1 MQYHNRARKWL
12 MVVCLTAAGLVGA
25 CSTTPKAPAAADSG
39 HFADAT
45 AATSLLVRLDQLRIN
60 AHIPGLAVVVLRG
73 SNVVLAQGLGYADV
87 ANQTPVTPNT
97 LFNIASVAKPISAVV
112 AMRLVEQ
119 GLLDLDRPLSSFEGF
134 ADYCASA
141 RRSGGLF
148 YRDFACDAQPISL
161 RQVLSMTVN
170 GTPGTRFFY
179 NPLVY
184 SWASRPMAQVAG
196 RPFSELV
203 SRLVFEPAGMAQ
215 SARIH
220 RHLAL
225 PPEAARAL
233 ATPYAVDARG
243 IATVA
248 PQPAPQGDGAA
259 GGVISSAMDLARFDM
274 ALSQG
279 SLLSEPSRRAM
290 WTPARAPDGRALPY
304 SLGWFAR
311 QVNGETLLW
320 HTGLWEGAYSAL
332 YLKAPQRNLTVIL
345 LANSDGLQWPQRLDE
360 AAIEQSVFARAL
372 LDAYK
377 P

>member
-1 MQYHNRARKWL
+1 MRLRDLCARLKHL
-12 MVVCLTAAGLVGA
+12 AVGAGVVCLLSA
-25 CSTTPKAPAAADSG
+25 C
-39 HFADAT
+39 
-45 AATSLLVRLDQLRIN
+45 TSPLIARLDQLRID

-73 SNVVLAQGLGYADV
+73 STVVLAQGLGYADV
-87 ANQTPVTPNT
+87 ANQTPTTPDT

-112 AMRLVEQ
+112 ALRLVEQ
-119 GLLDLDRPLSSFEGF
+119 GLLDLDRPLSGYEGF

-141 RRSGGLF
+141 RQSGGLF
-148 YRDFACDAQPISL
+148 YKDFACDSQTISL
-161 RQVLSMTVN
+161 RQVLSMTAN

-179 NPLVY
+179 NPPVY

-203 SRLVFEPAGMAQ
+203 GSLVFEPAGMM
-215 SARIH
+215 SAARVH
-220 RHLAL
+220 RRLPL

-233 ATPYAVDARG
+233 ATPYAVDAQG
-243 IATVA
+243 VASVA
-248 PQPAPQGDGAA
+248 PPPAPQGDGAA

-279 SLLSEPSRRAM
+279 RLLSEKSRTTM
-290 WTPARAPDGRALPY
+290 WTPTRALDGTPLPY
-304 SLGWFAR
+304 GLGWYVR
-311 QVNGETLLW
+311 TVNGETLLW

-360 AAIEQSVFARAL
+360 AAIERSVFANAV